1 MHGIQEFGAEQAE
14 RYHKGLIRTFGILAD
29 NPSLAREHKELA
41 PPVRIHPYG
50 SHLIIYT
57 LRENGVLI
65 VRVLHG
71 RQDWE
76 RYL

>member
-1 MHGIQEFGAEQAE
+1 MGYKTTRKADEDIIGIYVHGIQELGAEQAE

-50 SHLIIYT
+50 SHLII
-57 LRENGVLI
+57 
-65 VRVLHG
+65 
-71 RQDWE
+71 
-76 RYL
+76 